1 MLIKPAWRTLHP
13 TSIIATAVVTCALL
27 TGALFTAAGASPAS
41 EKAQAK
47 KLLLVA
53 ADMPKGWKTEKGSGG
68 SGSGNIPGATQLAG
82 CIGVSPSLINS
93 NPPEADSPY
102 FENKKGSLEVQD
114 EVSVFSSSTT
124 ARHELAAIANP
135 KTPACMATLMNGS
148 FRSGIAASAGKG
160 ATLGV
165 ITVTRADPANFGP
178 GTAGLVI
185 SLPITAS
192 GVSITADI
200 AAIYTTKG
208 KFGQEINFNS
218 YGAAFPSS
226 TARALVAKAVA
237 RL

>member
-1 MLIKPAWRTLHP
+1 MRIKEAGRVLHP
-13 TSIIATAVVTCALL
+13 SSIIATAAITCALV
-27 TGALFTAAGASPAS
+27 TGALCTAAGASPAS

-53 ADMPKGWKTEKGSGG
+53 ADMPKGWKTERGSGGGG
-68 SGSGNIPGATQLAG
+68 SGSIPGATQLAG
-82 CIGVSPSLINS
+82 CIGVAPSLINS
-93 NPPEADSPY
+93 NPPAANSPY

-148 FRSGIAASAGKG
+148 FKSGIAASAGKG
-160 ATLGV
+160 ATLGT

-185 SLPITAS
+185 SVPISAS

-200 AAIYTTKG
+200 AAVYATKG

-218 YGAAFPSS
+218 YGSPFPPS
-226 TARALVAKAVA
+226 TSKALVAKALA